1 MGIYRYFR
9 VAFWACLFSFSTE
22 IPLKFQLESVKLAP
36 TAFQVTFA
44 TDLYIIFILWIKF
57 PYWDHSELVK
67 ELLSISFKFVWNLSN
82 VFFLLSFLREHHVVL
97 KFNNSLVL
105 VNFILMYYIYIYI
118 YIHTYKILLLRYL
131 TYHYLRIYVLEII
144 WKLELN
150 TANVDGSGCGFT
162 FDQDFFDD

>member
-1 MGIYRYFR
+1 MNKVPILRSFGIGKSYYQFR
-9 VAFWACLFSFSTE
+9 S
-22 IPLKFQLESVKLAP
+22 
-36 TAFQVTFA
+36 
-44 TDLYIIFILWIKF
+44 
-57 PYWDHSELVK
+57 
-67 ELLSISFKFVWNLSN
+67 NLSEIYQMY
-82 VFFLLSFLREHHVVL
+82 FFLLSFLREHHVVL

-105 VNFILMYYIYIYI
+105 VNFILMYYIYI